1 VGDND
6 RMVFGVGIMVGTYPA
21 HIPHIPE
28 PAYASAVTYCVEG
41 KDIGRCFRRVSQSR
55 KSNTDLLTSID
66 LITSTTML
74 GNVGHLGG
82 NFLR

>member
-1 VGDND
+1 MGDND
-6 RMVFGVGIMVGTYPA
+6 RTLSGVGTMVGTCPA

-55 KSNTDLLTSID
+55 KNYTDLLTSID
-66 LITSTTML
+66 LTMSTSLL
-74 GNVGHLGG
+74 GNVGHLGD
-82 NFLR
+82 LS